1 MDSMKVKR
9 VCEKHEDLVNL
20 YFKESG
26 KKLYTMIDQILFKL
40 KFDVDNN
47 DFYSLGNEVFLDALC
62 RYDEAQD
69 FNGFLYS
76 CLMNKFKTE
85 MTRRGRNKRCCKT
98 VVEEIDGEKVIYV
111 EKIIK
116 DDSLDR
122 VISSPHN
129 HAGSNTEITL
139 ADILASDKTVESQLF
154 EEENKEE
161 WRPEVKEYLDKLSPL
176 QRQIAFL
183 LSDENTPEEIC
194 EELHITMKHF
204 ENSMKRILAD
214 ERIRPLRKLVE
225 RN

>member
-1 MDSMKVKR
+1 MPMDSMKVKK
-9 VCEKHEDLVNL
+9 VCEKHEDLINL
-20 YFKESG
+20 YFKENG

-62 RYDEAQD
+62 RYDETQD

-85 MTRRGRNKRCCKT
+85 MTRRGRQKRQADKNSIS
-98 VVEEIDGEKVIYV
+98 IDTSIGNEDGDFTIGDT
-111 EKIIK
+111 I
-116 DDSLDR
+116 
-122 VISSPHN
+122 
-129 HAGSNTEITL
+129 
-139 ADILASDKTVESQLF
+139 ASDKTIESELF
-154 EEENKEE
+154 KEENKEE
-161 WRPEVKEYLDKLSPL
+161 WRPEVKEYLNKLSPL

-204 ENSMKRILAD
+204 ENSVKRILAD